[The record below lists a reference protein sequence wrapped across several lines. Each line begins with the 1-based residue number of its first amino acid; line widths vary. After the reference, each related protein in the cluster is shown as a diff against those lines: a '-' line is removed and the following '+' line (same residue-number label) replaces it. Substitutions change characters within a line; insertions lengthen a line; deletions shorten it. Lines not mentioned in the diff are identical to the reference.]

1 MACNQI
7 NQNNGKKKK
16 KGGIFYFFWK
26 SENVFASREMKTEIA
41 RDHYE
46 VWKETSVEA
55 AWNSINHDTS
65 RTKPLAA
72 VDGGVD
78 GRDLPA
84 IFNPLI
90 LKGPF
95 PLNIHP
101 SWGTP

>member
-1 MACNQI
+1 MVCNQI
-7 NQNNGKKKK
+7 NQNNGKKK
-16 KGGIFYFFWK
+16 GGGSFIFFGRVK
-26 SENVFASREMKTEIA
+26 MSASREMKTEIA